1 MPLTAVKEPGEV
13 DAFGVRFMMEERE
26 KRVRCHVFR
35 AAIDHLEERS
45 AGNDEDTLARFERNR
60 WMFER
65 LASNLY
71 DAGHRT
77 PWIGVFGLMV

>member
-1 MPLTAVKEPGEV
+1 MPLTALKEPGEI
-13 DAFGVRFMMEERE
+13 DAFGVRFTMMDRD
-26 KRVRCHVFR
+26 KVVRCHVFR
-35 AAIDHLEERS
+35 AAIDHIEERP
-45 AGNDEDTLARFERNR
+45 AGNDEDALARFEKSR

-77 PWIGVFGLMV
+77 PWIGAFGLTV